1 MSNVKFHNKTY
12 KAIILMLVMFFSLS
26 PCTVKRDLLAIFDI
40 QHISSFNK
48 VKTTPVGSY
57 SCDSFETSSRRISIS
72 KSDLTSKKYIV
83 FNDLSSIVL
92 PQKDSFF
99 HNRDFW
105 STTGNSPPK
114 YILFKRLKLDMI

>member
-1 MSNVKFHNKTY
+1 MSNIKFHNKTY
-12 KAIILMLVMFFSLS
+12 KVIILMLVVFFSLS
-26 PCTVKRDLLAIFDI
+26 PCTVKKDLLAIFDI

-48 VKTTPVGSY
+48 VKTTPVDSY
-57 SCDSFETSSRRISIS
+57 SCESFETSSRKVSIS

-83 FNDLSSIVL
+83 FNDLSSIVF

-99 HNRDFW
+99 QNRYFW
-105 STTGNSPPK
+105 FTTGNSPPK